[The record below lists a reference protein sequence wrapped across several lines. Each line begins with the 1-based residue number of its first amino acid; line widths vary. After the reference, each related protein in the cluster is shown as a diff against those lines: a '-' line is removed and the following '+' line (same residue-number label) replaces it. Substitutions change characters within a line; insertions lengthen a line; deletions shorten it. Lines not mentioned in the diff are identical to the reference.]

1 MKKIFKLFLYIF
13 FSYYIPLVYS
23 QPDQKYKCG
32 PIVHNLKV
40 GDVVTLCIHLLSD
53 NKKLAM
59 QIKVDEY
66 SMMKF
71 NHIYDLI
78 KVNKEVE
85 IIAQIGD
92 TITLMPTVSK

>member
-32 PIVHNLKV
+32 PIVLNLKV

-71 NHIYDLI
+71 NYIYDLI
-78 KVNKEVE
+78 KDNKEVE